1 MGTRALVADADALD
15 TALMARFRDTH
26 DPAAFERLHRQASGR
41 VLAWVRRLLNE
52 RQSSLDPLE
61 ICQDTFVNVYRYS
74 RRFRDESPSSFRV
87 WVRTIASNCVRRA
100 LSVRPGGGSVAGL
113 EEAADCRPGP
123 PGRFQDREEA
133 LALTVAWLLFL
144 EHYARAYD
152 GLSPRDRTA
161 LHRVEIEGESYAHV
175 ARRLRVGSSNMKMIM
190 FRARQRL
197 LRGMQR
203 SMGGAQELCA
213 APSDALG

>member
-1 MGTRALVADADALD
+1 
-15 TALMARFRDTH
+15 MARFRDTH
-26 DPAAFERLHRQASGR
+26 DPLAFERLHQHASGR

-52 RQSSLDPLE
+52 RRSSLDPLE

-74 RRFRDESPSSFRV
+74 RRFRDESPGSFRV

-100 LSVRPGGGSVAGL
+100 LAVRPSGGPVGL
-113 EEAADCRPGP
+113 DEATDRRPGP
-123 PGRFQDREEA
+123 PGRFQAREEA
-133 LALTVAWLLFL
+133 LALTVAWFLFL

-152 GLSPRDRTA
+152 GLSPRDQAA
-161 LHRVEIEGESYAHV
+161 LCMVEIEGQSYAQV
-175 ARRLRVGSSNMKMIM
+175 ARRLRVGASNMKMIV

-203 SMGGAQELCA
+203 TMAHG
-213 APSDALG
+213 